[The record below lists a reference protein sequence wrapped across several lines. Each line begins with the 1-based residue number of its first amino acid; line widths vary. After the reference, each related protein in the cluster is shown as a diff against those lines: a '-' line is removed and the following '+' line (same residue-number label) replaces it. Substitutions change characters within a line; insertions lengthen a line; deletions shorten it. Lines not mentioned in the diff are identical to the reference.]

1 MFTFAALIEYSVA
14 AYLEKRKTILQ
25 QSQQGADLGSRLE
38 MVRFTISKTFQVQL
52 LKWVEFVGLHVK

>member
-25 QSQQGADLGSRLE
+25 QSQQGADLESRLE
-38 MVRFTISKTFQVQL
+38 MVSITHIVKISKCGVRTV
-52 LKWVEFVGLHVK
+52 VV